1 MSLTLT
7 CRCGRKLRIDESA
20 VGHSIRCRCGRVLR
34 IRGARP
40 AGARHRLR
48 HDLRRLRAWARQPVR
63 EGARRAL
70 WRAAL
75 TWCGAAIL
83 AWPFLYG
90 LGDRWWP
97 ATVLL
102 FGPRWTLLLPLVLL
116 VPVALVI
123 LPRALLP
130 LAGGA
135 LVIAGPVM
143 GFAAGALT
151 APRQERDLRV
161 VSFNVQGGSALGFA
175 GTLESALD
183 AWDADIVAL
192 QECSSAVEEELRA
205 LSAHSVHVLG
215 GLCFVSRFPIVQVD
229 SLPPWRIGDVGWA
242 GSIVRYTL
250 DAGGRTLHVTNLHL
264 DTPGRGLE
272 MLRER
277 RDSRLLAANLE
288 MREVAS
294 RRAANWVTQGGA
306 PAIVAGDFNTP
317 GESAIFRKY
326 WSHLD
331 DAFARA
337 GLGYGG
343 TRVLRWFRVR
353 IDHVL
358 STGELRAVRA
368 EVGTDLGSDHLPLI
382 ADFIWTDDD

>member
-7 CRCGRKLRIDESA
+7 CRCGRKLRIDDSV

-34 IRGARP
+34 VRGARP

-48 HDLRRLRAWARQPVR
+48 HYLRRVRSWARQPVR
-63 EGARRAL
+63 EGARRAT
-70 WRAAL
+70 WRASL

-102 FGPRWTLLLPLVLL
+102 FGPRWALLLPLVLL
-116 VPVALVI
+116 VPLALVI
-123 LPRALLP
+123 LPRALVP
-130 LAGGA
+130 LAVGA

-151 APRQERDLRV
+151 APQETRDLRV

-175 GTLESALD
+175 GTLESALG
-183 AWDADIVAL
+183 AWDADIIAL

-205 LSAHSVHVLG
+205 LSAHAVHVLE
-215 GLCFVSRFPIVQVD
+215 GLCFISRFPILRVD
-229 SLPPWRIGDVGWA
+229 SLPPWRIGELGWA

-250 DAGGRTLHVTNLHL
+250 DARGRPLHVTNLHL

-294 RRAANWVTQGGA
+294 RRAANWVTQGGT

-317 GESAIFRKY
+317 GESAIFRRY

-331 DAFARA
+331 DAFAAA

-358 STGELRAVRA
+358 STDDLRAVRA
-368 EVGTDLGSDHLPLI
+368 TVGADLGSDHLPLI

>member
-1 MSLTLT
+1 MSLNLT
-7 CRCGRKLRIDESA
+7 CRCGRKLRIDESV
-20 VGHSIRCRCGRVLR
+20 VGQSIRCRCGRVLR
-34 IRGARP
+34 VRGARQP
-40 AGARHRLR
+40 GAR
-48 HDLRRLRAWARQPVR
+48 HDLRRSLRHIRSWARQPVR

-70 WRAAL
+70 WRASL
-75 TWCGAAIL
+75 TWCAAAIL

-123 LPRALLP
+123 LPRALFP

-135 LVIAGPVM
+135 VVIAGPVM

-151 APRQERDLRV
+151 APRAAHDLRV
-161 VSFNVQGGSALGFA
+161 VSFNVQGGAALGFPGA
-175 GTLESALD
+175 LESALD
-183 AWDADIVAL
+183 AWDADLVAL
-192 QECSSAVEEELRA
+192 QECSDAVEAELRA
-205 LSAHSVHVLG
+205 LASHTVHVLDN
-215 GLCFVSRFPIVQVD
+215 LCFISRFPIAQVD

-242 GSIVRYTL
+242 GAIVRYTL
-250 DAGGRTLHVTNLHL
+250 DLGGRTLHLTNLHL

-294 RRAANWVTQGGA
+294 RRAANWVTQGGT

-317 GESAIFRKY
+317 AESAIFRQY
-326 WSHLD
+326 WSDLD
-331 DAFARA
+331 DAFAEA

-358 STGELRAVRA
+358 TTGALRAVRA
-368 EVGTDLGSDHLPLI
+368 EVGADLGSDHLPLI